1 MSYNRDMD
9 DVYRLIFRGEVLQGQ
24 HSSVVKKRL
33 AKSLNLNEAQSEKLF
48 TGRSVVLK
56 READTKTAA
65 KLQALFKQAGA
76 RLRVMSVEAADTTK
90 VPEPELSS
98 SDAGSAS
105 RVDPKTKTGTIPDPA
120 EDTFDVMP
128 AGSDVLTAAER
139 QVDAVVEVN
148 TDHLSVDEVGS
159 DLGSSDHRPGDEQ
172 VSVPEVSHLSLA
184 EVGAD
189 IREADETDQPT
200 GIQTPVIDF
209 EIAEFG
215 SDVLSEEDRQPDLTV
230 DIDLEGYDL
239 ADVGA
244 DIGEPSK
251 QAAPTA
257 PDTSHLSLD
266 SD

>member
-76 RLRVMSVEAADTTK
+76 RLRVMSVEAADTK

-159 DLGSSDHRPGDEQ
+159 DLGSSDHHRGDEQ

-184 EVGAD
+184 EMGAD

-209 EIAEFG
+209 EIAELG

-244 DIGEPSK
+244 DIGESSK